1 MPKDE
6 PRIACSVPKSLT
18 EYTSPMP
25 APQPMEQS
33 FTCSQAYQL
42 KKAVKAYILIH
53 QQNWFFV

>member
-6 PRIACSVPKSLT
+6 PRIACTEPKSLT

-53 QQNWFFV
+53 QQN